1 MKQYFAVKISQ
12 SILSYEVLI
21 NIDETTFSR
30 DTKITHSWLPKGRD
44 SELMNI
50 LYSNSTSLITSITS
64 LGEVF
69 AISTVGAVN
78 SSMFIEFLSKL
89 KLFVERKGSTYIE
102 NCLII
107 LDNASTHRSQQSIQY
122 LQSNGFNDAY
132 IPVYTPEF
140 SPIEK
145 YFSRLKHIV
154 MKRSKA
160 KILNWQSD
168 EAQNLIVDAIQ
179 IISKADTKKLWSVFA
194 KEIRYSIENL
204 RETI

>member
-1 MKQYFAVKISQ
+1 
-12 SILSYEVLI
+12 
-21 NIDETTFSR
+21 
-30 DTKITHSWLPKGRD
+30 
-44 SELMNI
+44 MNI
-50 LYSNSTSLITSITS
+50 WYNNSTSLITSITS

-107 LDNASTHRSQQSIQY
+107 LDNASIHRSQQSIQY
-122 LQSNGFNDAY
+122 LQSNGFNVAY
-132 IPVYTPEF
+132 IHAYTPEF

-160 KILNWQSD
+160 KILNWQSN
-168 EAQNLIVDAIQ
+168 EAQNLIGEAIQ